1 MSDKAG
7 VCERFLKGFCP
18 NGADCGQRH
27 VIACPE
33 FDRTGGVCS
42 KDTKC
47 PFPHIVN
54 SSHQAGAA
62 VQQVEKTKKKAP
74 AKPKRKSLG
83 TSSEQNVKKSRVTSR
98 YFEEK
103 GAVTSDVK
111 ATDQE
116 GAPAAVVDMED
127 KRQRIIKKIEMAKQ
141 VWTAGMSAS
150 GPQDQDVSL
159 NDSGPYEKIQETE
172 AVKRPPIGTLEDFIS
187 LAGYSSGE
195 ENTKEDRLI

>member
-18 NGADCGQRH
+18 NGADCSQRH

-33 FDRTGGVCS
+33 FDRTGVCS

-54 SSHQAGAA
+54 GSHPVAS
-62 VQQVEKTKKKAP
+62 VQQAEKNKKKAP

-83 TSSEQNVKKSRVTSR
+83 TSCEQNVKKSRVTSR
-98 YFEEK
+98 YFQEE
-103 GAVTSDVK
+103 GAVTSEVK
-111 ATDQE
+111 VTDPE
-116 GAPAAVVDMED
+116 GTPTTAVDLED

-141 VWTAGMSAS
+141 VWVAGMSAS
-150 GPQDQDVSL
+150 APQDQDVSL